1 MRDDAQTTNQCHI
14 GFAELTK
21 LVPTTSFA
29 LGGLVRKAIAEDGL
43 PTISSRF

>member
-1 MRDDAQTTNQCHI
+1 MTHDAQTANQCHI

-29 LGGLVRKAIAEDGL
+29 LGGLVRKAISEDGL
-43 PTISSRF
+43 PTIPSRF